1 MMRRNETCTIS
12 GTLEGFGGEAGDL
25 PLHFAGG
32 GSVLCVRGRGAGAF
46 PDVHADAGKF
56 LGLSSAD
63 VLRAL
68 ESFPYSV
75 GGAADVGGRDSVA
88 AAVETPFG
96 NPHRCLRGG
105 DRE

>member
-1 MMRRNETCTIS
+1 MRGNDTSTIS

-32 GSVLCVRGRGAGAF
+32 GSVLCVRGRGAEAF
-46 PDVHADAGKF
+46 PDVHADAGEF
-56 LGLSSAD
+56 LGLPSAD

-68 ESFPYSV
+68 ESFLYSV
-75 GGAADVGGRDSVA
+75 GGVADVGGRDSVA

-96 NPHRCLRGG
+96 NPHRCHRGG

>member
-1 MMRRNETCTIS
+1 VRANETCTIS

-32 GSVLCVRGRGAGAF
+32 GSVLCVRGRRAEAF
-46 PDVHADAGKF
+46 PDVHADAGEF
-56 LGLSSAD
+56 LGLPSAD

-68 ESFPYSV
+68 ESFLYSV
-75 GGAADVGGRDSVA
+75 GGVADAGGRDSVA

-96 NPHRCLRGG
+96 NPHRCIRGG